1 MTDQLAQLKD
11 ALQGTYAVE
20 RQVGAGGMAT
30 VFLARDLKHG
40 RAVAIK
46 VLRPELSASV
56 GTDRFLRE
64 IEMAARLQHPHI
76 LAVYDSGAAA
86 GLLYYVMPFVEGE
99 SLRDRLD
106 RDGKLPVEETIRL
119 TREVASALDYAHSHG
134 VVHRDI
140 KPENILLFGGHAVVA
155 DFGVARAVESGGG
168 PQLTGMGMAIGTPAY
183 MSPEQATAEAE
194 IDGRSDQYSLACVI
208 YEMLTAERAFGGPT
222 VQSVITRSI
231 SGPRPRVRKLRPDV
245 PEATDAALVRALDQD
260 PTRRFPTATAFADA
274 LETGRSGAY
283 EAAARGS
290 RRWMGIAAAAVL
302 LLAGFVGWTA
312 LRGRPPVVEEA
323 QRIAVLPFRTSGAD
337 VELLGEG
344 LVDLLSTNLDGVGGI
359 KAVEPRTVLQRWK
372 ERGSS
377 AALDDALAVAADVDA
392 GAVLLGSVIQ
402 TGNSVRLSADLY
414 ARDGSKLGHAQVD
427 GPADSVLALVDGLSL
442 NLMREVWRS
451 SEPLPSLRVASM
463 TTNSPAAMRDYLR
476 GEQFYRRSQ
485 WDSAAAAYRD
495 AVADDSTF
503 ALAHYRLATT
513 YGWIGNANNAEAE
526 ASGEAA
532 VRFAS
537 RLPAND
543 QTIVRAYRLFQQA
556 DPAATDTMLRYTAA
570 HPEDVDGWYL
580 LGESQFHRRSV
591 RPLSAEALRAPFER
605 VIALDSSLA
614 PAVIHPLDMAMS
626 QNDRATYQRLIP
638 VLERSGATDEVE
650 RFRAME
656 TILWTD
662 QPVDS
667 AVTSLL
673 SSGRTSAAIISLATL
688 LRTPGRDVDARVQRG
703 KEVVDAFPEQ
713 ARRNTQVDLLLGA
726 AVAGLGRVQAARKLA
741 ESVSWMPD
749 ATPAIAMVPVVG
761 GFAPPGYSDS
771 LQRALDTLISR
782 SQGQGA
788 AARPNLFR
796 SYWRTLFLLG
806 KGDLN
811 GASRM
816 LSEARRLDRDQFP
829 QQQFVF
835 DLLNAAAGAVQVQR
849 GDTAAGLA
857 ALHAGLEASG
867 MGEGNYLSAPL
878 RLREALVVA
887 SRPATR
893 DQGILMLQY
902 GFDYDPQ
909 HAAIVQV
916 ALGEAYEAK
925 GEHAKAAAAYTEFLA
940 LWEKADPAYQPRVA
954 QVREALVRVQR
965 AGG

>member
-11 ALQGTYAVE
+11 ALRDSYAVE
-20 RQVGAGGMAT
+20 RQIGAGGMAT
-30 VFLARDLKHG
+30 VYLARDLKHG

-106 RDGKLPVEETIRL
+106 RDGKLPVEEAIRL
-119 TREVASALDYAHSHG
+119 AREVASALDYAHSHG

-245 PEATDAALVRALDQD
+245 PEATDTALVRALDQD
-260 PTRRFPTATAFADA
+260 PKKRFPTATAFADA

-290 RRWMGIAAAAVL
+290 RRWMGIAAAAML
-302 LLAGFVGWTA
+302 LLAAFVGWTA
-312 LRGRPPVVEEA
+312 LRGRPPVVEAA
-323 QRIAVLPFRTSGAD
+323 QRIAVLPFRTSGPD

-359 KAVEPRTVLQRWK
+359 QAVEPRTVLQRWQQ
-372 ERGSS
+372 RGSS
-377 AALDDALAVAADVDA
+377 AALDDALAVAGDVDA

-402 TGNSVRLSADLY
+402 TGQSVRLSADLY

-427 GPADSVLALVDGLSL
+427 GPADSVLSLVDGLSL
-442 NLMREVWRS
+442 ALMREVWRS

-463 TTNSPAAMRDYLR
+463 TTSSPAAMRDYLR
-476 GEQFYRRSQ
+476 GEQFYRRSE

-495 AVADDSTF
+495 AVSDDSTF

-513 YGWIGNANNAEAE
+513 YGWIGNATAAEAQ
-526 ASGEAA
+526 AAGEAA
-532 VRFAS
+532 VRWAS

-543 QTIVRAYRLFQQA
+543 QTIVRAYRMFQMG
-556 DPAATDTMLRYTAA
+556 DVAATDTMLRYTAA
-570 HPEDVDGWYL
+570 HPDDVDGWYL
-580 LGESQFHRRSV
+580 LGESQFHRRSM
-591 RPLSAEALRAPFER
+591 RPMTPEALRAPFER
-605 VIALDSSLA
+605 VIALDSSLT
-614 PAVIHPLDMAMS
+614 PAVIHPLDLALS
-626 QNDRATYQRLIP
+626 QNDRATFERFLP
-638 VLERSGATDEVE
+638 VLQRSGAADQVQ
-650 RFRAME
+650 RFRSME
-656 TILWTD
+656 AIVWTD
-662 QPVDS
+662 TPVDTPV
-667 AVTSLL
+667 ARLIREGQV
-673 SSGRTSAAIISLATL
+673 APAIISFSTL
-688 LRTPGRDVDARVQRG
+688 MRNPGRDADARLARARA
-703 KEVVDAFPEQ
+703 VVEAFPEDVRQ
-713 ARRNTQVDLLLGA
+713 RSQVDMLLGA
-726 AVAGLGRVQAARKLA
+726 ALAGMGRVEDALEVARTMTWL
-741 ESVSWMPD
+741 PD
-749 ATPAIAMVPVVG
+749 AVPAISVVPVVA
-761 GFAPPGYSDS
+761 GFAPPGYADS
-771 LQRALDTLISR
+771 LRRSLDSQLARAR
-782 SQGQGA
+782 EAGA
-788 AARPNLFR
+788 PPGLFV
-796 SYWRTLFLLG
+796 SYWRSMFLLG
-806 KGDLN
+806 AGDLD
-811 GASRM
+811 AAAEM
-816 LSEARRLDRDQFP
+816 LNRARVLKREDFP
-829 QQQFVF
+829 QQGFVF
-835 DLLNAAAGAVQVQR
+835 DLLDAARGALQVER
-849 GDTAAGLA
+849 GDTVAGLA
-857 ALHAGLEASG
+857 ALRAGLEASG
-867 MGEGNYLSAPL
+867 MAEGNFMSAPL
-878 RLREALVVA
+878 RLREAILLA

-893 DQGILMLQY
+893 EEGILMLQY

-909 HAAIVQV
+909 YAAMVQL

-925 GEHAKAAAAYTEFLA
+925 GDNANAAAAYTEFLE
-940 LWEKADPAYQPRVA
+940 LWKKADQPYQARVN

-965 AGG
+965 AAG